1 VGSISQV
8 EPNDFDRPVEV
19 NVKSVYLLTGATA
32 AAAENPL
39 LDCEHWLDG
48 GTSRHQ
54 TALCLCTTKGAVL
67 AMTQKP
73 T

>member
-39 LDCEHWLDG
+39 LDCEHWLE
-48 GTSRHQ
+48 
-54 TALCLCTTKGAVL
+54 
-67 AMTQKP
+67 KP